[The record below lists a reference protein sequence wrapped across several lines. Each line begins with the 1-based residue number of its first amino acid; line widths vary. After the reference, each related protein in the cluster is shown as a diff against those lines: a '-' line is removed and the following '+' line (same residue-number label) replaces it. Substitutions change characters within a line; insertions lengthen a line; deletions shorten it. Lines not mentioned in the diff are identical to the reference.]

1 MAAQDTFEI
10 MKLSGSTDGRGI
22 SVTATSS
29 AGTTIHTG
37 SSTAAHYDTINL
49 YATNIDTSAIKLTI
63 EWGGTTAAGD
73 HIEVTIPPESGLVK
87 IVEGGLIKGNASAA
101 LIVKAFAGTTAKIA
115 IYGDVIRASTS

>member
-22 SVTATSS
+22 NVTATSS

-73 HIEVTIPPESGLVK
+73 HIEVTIPP
-87 IVEGGLIKGNASAA
+87 
-101 LIVKAFAGTTAKIA
+101 
-115 IYGDVIRASTS
+115 